1 MVITK
6 AVAEGDVGFYSVYF
20 SEASVTQATDPI
32 PRTLVRATNN
42 VGQHPVTGSDIS
54 VSALTGGLCTDR
66 Q

>member
-54 VSALTGGLCTDR
+54 VSTLTGGLCTDR